1 MKLLKL
7 VCKKLH
13 AHASFLFNFPMFII
27 ALQWKLGYEGIS
39 YHTKVLVPFFLNI
52 LYIQCSVIILYNI
65 LCEHIMMMPYKLTAS
80 AIKTVATSTN
90 SVHCYSVSSL
100 STKIN

>member
-1 MKLLKL
+1 MLL
-7 VCKKLH
+7 
-13 AHASFLFNFPMFII
+13 SFNFNLTMFII

-52 LYIQCSVIILYNI
+52 LYIQCSIIILYI